1 MVRLCAIV
9 TGLMSFGF
17 GAGWGWS
24 ADASIPQDTLRIGA
38 FSLADP
44 ADPLPADW
52 QLLTFPG
59 IETHTR
65 YRLIRDQDTLVVQ
78 AQSQAAAAGLIRY
91 VKFDAQHYA
100 WLSWRWKITHVLK
113 KGDLHRKEGDD
124 YPARLYVAFEFEPQ
138 RASWWEKM
146 VHAVAGASAGR
157 ELPGTTLSYIWAN
170 RAAHGMLAD
179 NPYTDRVKMI
189 VLQSGNAQANQWISE
204 KRNIFEDYRQ
214 AFGHAPPPA
223 TGVAIMTDT
232 DNTGESTTACY
243 GDITLSP

>member
-1 MVRLCAIV
+1 MVRLCVIAA
-9 TGLMSFGF
+9 GLMSIGF
-17 GAGWGWS
+17 SAGWGA
-24 ADASIPQDTLRIGA
+24 ADPLVLKNTLRIGA

-52 QLLTFPG
+52 HLLTFPG
-59 IETHTR
+59 IESHTR

-91 VKFDAQHYA
+91 LKFDAQLHD

-138 RASWWEKM
+138 RASWWERM

-157 ELPGTTLSYIWAN
+157 QLPGTTLSYIWAN
-170 RAAHGMLAD
+170 RAARGTLAD
-179 NPYTDRVKMI
+179 NPFTDQVKMF
-189 VLQSGNAQANQWISE
+189 VLQSGNAKANQWISE
-204 KRNIFEDYRQ
+204 KRNIVQDYRR
-214 AFGHAPPPA
+214 AFGHDPPPA
-223 TGVAIMTDT
+223 MGVAIMTDT
-232 DNTGESTTACY
+232 DNTGESATAYY